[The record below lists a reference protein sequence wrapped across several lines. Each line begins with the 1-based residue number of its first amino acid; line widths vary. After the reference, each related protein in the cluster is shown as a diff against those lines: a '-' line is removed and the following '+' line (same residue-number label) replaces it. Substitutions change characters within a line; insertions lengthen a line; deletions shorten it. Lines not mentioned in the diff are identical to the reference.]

1 MKRKTILLLFCT
13 LVQFLSAQTNL
24 RCGTCA
30 APMPTA
36 ALTAHSR
43 AQRAPSQTDLPTLD
57 LLFVYDKTGG
67 EYAAANGGEAAH
79 AQRIIDLSNVVL
91 NNSHIAAQFRLV
103 GTLLLP
109 DVVPSVQNGLTFVLS
124 HEGVAAERR
133 RVHADIVVLCSEP
146 VNDGLSG
153 VAPLEAKKSAAM
165 ASVRASAASDSYTV
179 VHEIGHIFGCQ
190 HSREAMD
197 AGTHPYAVGASRAP
211 YYTVMGFP
219 SQEGLVEQA
228 PIFSSPNSV
237 WKGVVMGSATEDCV
251 RKINERLSEVLAFDQ
266 QDEGYQLSQTLW
278 QPNHQAQELEVTL
291 TTETFYFIHSD
302 AEWLTCSAEN
312 GYGNRTLT
320 LRVAENPNST
330 PRTATL
336 TIDGS
341 EEFPPAT
348 ITVRQEGRTTA
359 VQSISGEDFQLH
371 TQPGTLHL
379 TTTKATHLRIHDLRG
394 HQLVDT
400 PCGIGHHAFALP
412 ASGLYIVSLRTSK
425 QVVRQWVRV
434 P

>member
-1 MKRKTILLLFCT
+1 
-13 LVQFLSAQTNL
+13 
-24 RCGTCA
+24 
-30 APMPTA
+30 
-36 ALTAHSR
+36 
-43 AQRAPSQTDLPTLD
+43 
-57 LLFVYDKTGG
+57 
-67 EYAAANGGEAAH
+67 
-79 AQRIIDLSNVVL
+79 
-91 NNSHIAAQFRLV
+91 
-103 GTLLLP
+103 
-109 DVVPSVQNGLTFVLS
+109 
-124 HEGVAAERR
+124 
-133 RVHADIVVLCSEP
+133 
-146 VNDGLSG
+146 
-153 VAPLEAKKSAAM
+153 
-165 ASVRASAASDSYTV
+165 
-179 VHEIGHIFGCQ
+179 
-190 HSREAMD
+190 MD

-291 TTETFYFIHSD
+291 TTDTFYFIHSD

-320 LRVAENPNST
+320 LRVTENPNST

-359 VQSISGEDFQLH
+359 VQSISGEDFQLN
-371 TQPGTLHL
+371 TQSGTLHL

>member
-13 LVQFLSAQTNL
+13 LVQFLSAQTAL

-43 AQRAPSQTDLPTLD
+43 AQRAPSQTDLSTLD
-57 LLFVYDKTGG
+57 LLIVYDKTGG
-67 EYAAANGGEAAH
+67 DYAAANGGEAAH
-79 AQRIIDLSNVVL
+79 AQRIVDLSNVVL
-91 NNSHIAAQFRLV
+91 NNSHIAARFRLA
-103 GTLLLP
+103 GTLRLP
-109 DVVPSVQNGLTFVLS
+109 DAVQSVQQGLTFVLS

-165 ASVRASAASDSYTV
+165 ASVRASAASGSYTV

-266 QDEGYQLSQTLW
+266 QDEG
-278 QPNHQAQELEVTL
+278 
-291 TTETFYFIHSD
+291 
-302 AEWLTCSAEN
+302 
-312 GYGNRTLT
+312 
-320 LRVAENPNST
+320 
-330 PRTATL
+330 
-336 TIDGS
+336 
-341 EEFPPAT
+341 
-348 ITVRQEGRTTA
+348 
-359 VQSISGEDFQLH
+359 
-371 TQPGTLHL
+371 
-379 TTTKATHLRIHDLRG
+379 
-394 HQLVDT
+394 
-400 PCGIGHHAFALP
+400 
-412 ASGLYIVSLRTSK
+412 
-425 QVVRQWVRV
+425 
-434 P
+434 